1 MLLAFS
7 VGVLA
12 AVCFHVSKSLAQ
24 VLSISLV
31 VDDRVCQVQCLRFG
45 PTYIL
50 GVEYCLELLII
61 DLRGL
66 AQQHHRLL
74 HLLQNLNVPLMTIAK
89 SFGESLFDVLFLPPW
104 ATRIGQQLLVLQFGN
119 HIVCQERQE
128 QLLHIESEFE
138 LAVFH
143 FAEVLAVG
151 PSYLMGLVSPH
162 SAQVSTFDLP

>member
-1 MLLAFS
+1 M
-7 VGVLA
+7 LA
-12 AVCFHVSKSLAQ
+12 AVCFHVSMSLAQ
-24 VLSISLV
+24 VLSPMA
-31 VDDRVCQVQCLRFG
+31 DDRVCQVQCLRFG

-50 GVEYCLELLII
+50 SVEYCLELLII

-66 AQQHHRLL
+66 AQQHHRLF
-74 HLLQNLNVPLMTIAK
+74 HLLQNLDVPLMTIAK
-89 SFGESLFDVLFLPPW
+89 SFGESLFDMSFLPPW
-104 ATRIGQQLLVLQFGN
+104 ATRIGQQLLVLQFGD
-119 HIVCQERQE
+119 HIVCQEWQK